1 MSFGIIGGVLGTS
14 IGAGTVGGAL
24 GSAAIGL
31 GASYLGSQ
39 FNKPDEVQRT
49 QISTLTP
56 DQESIASSLSG
67 LALGQAPGV
76 PGIGQPGATFGGPFA
91 TGGNQ
96 FFDQAFQLAG
106 QIPQNLQN
114 MLGTSG
120 NFLQNFLNP
129 KQGQFDA
136 ITENAMNVFQ
146 NETVPFLENRFGG
159 GNQVSSSAFNR
170 ALGRAGRDLSTSIAS
185 QIAPHRL
192 QANRDLQSLAL
203 LGGEGAGQL
212 ARFGGMQQGIDE
224 QLRLGQERQFNL
236 QNPFNSPAV
245 ALGQGILSGSFFDTA
260 RDKIAGDNSF
270 GNAVTGALG
279 SLGNAAIGKWFPQT
293 QQPAQAINQG
303 LFSGGGGSAWGSSTA
318 GLGNLA
324 FT

>member
-1 MSFGIIGGVLGTS
+1 
-14 IGAGTVGGAL
+14 
-24 GSAAIGL
+24 
-31 GASYLGSQ
+31 
-39 FNKPDEVQRT
+39 
-49 QISTLTP
+49 
-56 DQESIASSLSG
+56 
-67 LALGQAPGV
+67 
-76 PGIGQPGATFGGPFA
+76 
-91 TGGNQ
+91 
-96 FFDQAFQLAG
+96 
-106 QIPQNLQN
+106 
-114 MLGTSG
+114 
-120 NFLQNFLNP
+120 
-129 KQGQFDA
+129 
-136 ITENAMNVFQ
+136 MNVFQ

-170 ALGRAGRDLSTSIAS
+170 ALGRAGSDLSMSIAAQQAPLALQSS
-185 QIAPHRL
+185 QQRL
-192 QANRDLQSLAL
+192 QANRDLQGLAL

-260 RDKIAGDNSF
+260 RDKIAGDNSL
-270 GNAVTGALG
+270 GDAVTGALG

>member
-1 MSFGIIGGVLGTS
+1 MPPVAGLLGPIIGP
-14 IGAGTVGGAL
+14 AL
-24 GSAAIGL
+24 GSAAVGIGSSL
-31 GASYLGSQ
+31 VGGL
-39 FNKPDEVQRT
+39 FNKPDKVQQT
-49 QISTLTP
+49 QVPTLTP

-170 ALGRAGRDLSTSIAS
+170 ALGRAGSDLSMSIAAQQAPLDLQSS
-185 QIAPHRL
+185 QQRL
-192 QANRDLQSLAL
+192 QANRDLQGLAL

-260 RDKIAGDNSF
+260 RDKIAGDNSL
-270 GNAVTGALG
+270 GDAVTGALG

-293 QQPAQAINQG
+293 RKE
-303 LFSGGGGSAWGSSTA
+303 
-318 GLGNLA
+318 
-324 FT
+324 